1 MANLEREGYCY
12 SSAGKVSNYEFSRKI
27 YLTWMRPF

>member
-12 SSAGKVSNYEFSRKI
+12 FSAGKVSNYEFSRKI